1 MSRDYEIA
9 FRLQAQMNAD
19 FRRNFGAANQ
29 QIEELQ
35 RQLREIENSRGPNRA
50 GEDANRTRGAFDRA
64 RGAAKG
70 FMSILARV
78 AQYTGA
84 YAVVSGI
91 VDGFQNAI
99 GLVGEFEGG
108 MAQLQAS
115 TTLTAKEMEGIKVQA
130 SSLYRDNI
138 GENWDDLTR
147 SLATVKQVTDL
158 SGDALKSTTRN
169 AVVFRD
175 VFGED
180 VTQSIRA
187 ADQMTRQFGITQD
200 EAYNLM
206 AQGMKGGLN
215 MSDELIDSISEYSV
229 YFKKLGYDADDM
241 FDKFGSGAESGV
253 FQLDKIGDSI
263 KELTIRTKDQSKTT
277 YEGYKLLNLNAEQF
291 EQAIAGG
298 GENAKK
304 ATQKIFQAL
313 SKIQDPIKRNAAG
326 VSLFGT
332 QFEDLEYEAI
342 KAMGEARSQFDKTRK
357 TMDNVKNVKFNT
369 LGMAFQAIGRSVEMD
384 FIQPLGKKLLPILS
398 DVARW
403 FTSTNGK
410 KFFSNLQNDIQYVI
424 KKAKEFY
431 NVIKDN
437 WGKIADVLIPVV
449 AGIAAAKIAFDTLK
463 VIGIINTLI
472 TAFRTGTLLAAA
484 AQWGLNAAF
493 LANPMTWVVIG
504 IAALVAAI
512 VVAIRHWDSIKAAVL
527 NFWTAV
533 KGWLGGMGAW
543 FSERWNEAYSAATTA
558 FSGLTGWFGGIFESI
573 KGTFNGA
580 VNWIINKLNWV
591 IDKANGISFD
601 IPDFMGGGTI
611 GVDIPKIPTVGGYAT
626 GGYVNKPELA
636 WVGEGKSPEW
646 IIPDN
651 NSPRS
656 QGLLDAANRSMGYA
670 PAPSGGGGMS
680 INYNPQIIIQ
690 GNASK
695 SDIEA
700 AQATGQQSFE
710 QQMAQWQRQ
719 KERVSFG

>member
-1 MSRDYEIA
+1 MASDYEIA

-115 TTLTAKEMEGIKVQA
+115 TTLTAKEMEGIKGQA

-241 FDKFGSGAESGV
+241 FNMFGSGAESGV

-263 KELTIRTKDQSKTT
+263 KELTIRSKDQSKTT
-277 YEGYKLLNLNAEQF
+277 HEGYKLLNLNAAQF
-291 EQAIAGG
+291 ESAVAGG

-384 FIQPLGKKLLPILS
+384 FIQPLGKKLLPLLS
-398 DVARW
+398 DVAKW
-403 FTSTNGK
+403 FTSKQGK
-410 KFFSNLQNDIQYVI
+410 KFFANIQNDIQYVI

-437 WGKIADVLIPVV
+437 WGKIADVLVPVV

-463 VIGIINTLI
+463 VIGVINTLM
-472 TAFRTGTLLAAA
+472 TAFRAGTVAATL

-493 LANPMTWVVIG
+493 LANPMTWVVVGIG
-504 IAALVAAI
+504 ALVAAI
-512 VVAIRHWDSIKAAVL
+512 VIAIRHWGAIKTAVL
-527 NFWTAV
+527 DFWTSV

-543 FSERWNEAYSAATTA
+543 FSERWNEAYNSATTA

-573 KGTFNGA
+573 KGTFNDA
-580 VNWIINKLNWV
+580 VNWIIGRLNWV

-601 IPDFMGGGTI
+601 IPDFMGGGKI

-651 NSPRS
+651 NSPKSR
-656 QGLLDAANRSMGYA
+656 GLLDAANRSMGYA
-670 PAPSGGGGMS
+670 PAPSGGGMN
-680 INYNPQIIIQ
+680 INYSPNIIIQ
-690 GNASK
+690 GNASQR
-695 SDIEA
+695 DIEA

>member
-1 MSRDYEIA
+1 V
-9 FRLQAQMNAD
+9 N
-19 FRRNFGAANQ
+19 
-29 QIEELQ
+29 
-35 RQLREIENSRGPNRA
+35 
-50 GEDANRTRGAFDRA
+50 
-64 RGAAKG
+64 
-70 FMSILARV
+70 
-78 AQYTGA
+78 
-84 YAVVSGI
+84 
-91 VDGFQNAI
+91 
-99 GLVGEFEGG
+99 
-108 MAQLQAS
+108 
-115 TTLTAKEMEGIKVQA
+115 KV
-130 SSLYRDNI
+130 
-138 GENWDDLTR
+138 
-147 SLATVKQVTDL
+147 
-158 SGDALKSTTRN
+158 
-169 AVVFRD
+169 
-175 VFGED
+175 
-180 VTQSIRA
+180 
-187 ADQMTRQFGITQD
+187 
-200 EAYNLM
+200 
-206 AQGMKGGLN
+206 
-215 MSDELIDSISEYSV
+215 
-229 YFKKLGYDADDM
+229 
-241 FDKFGSGAESGV
+241 
-253 FQLDKIGDSI
+253 DSI

-277 YEGYKLLNLNAEQF
+277 HEGYKLLNLNAAQF

-437 WGKIADVLIPVV
+437 WGKIADVLIPVI

-472 TAFRTGTLLAAA
+472 TAFRTGTLMAAA

-558 FSGLTGWFGGIFESI
+558 FSGLTGWFSNLFEGI
-573 KGTFNGA
+573 KNTFNGA
-580 VNWIINKLNWV
+580 VNWIIDKLNWV

-690 GNASK
+690 GNASQR
-695 SDIEA
+695 DIEA